1 MTIANAT
8 HAQLA
13 QMGYVVTRLE
23 TQSPRRSD
31 LVLTQTKG
39 TRTRTNRRHT
49 AGNVPSQV

>member
-8 HAQLA
+8 HAQLT

-23 TQSPRRSD
+23 TKGPRRSD
-31 LVLTQTKG
+31 LVMTQTKG

-49 AGNVPSQV
+49 TGNIPREI